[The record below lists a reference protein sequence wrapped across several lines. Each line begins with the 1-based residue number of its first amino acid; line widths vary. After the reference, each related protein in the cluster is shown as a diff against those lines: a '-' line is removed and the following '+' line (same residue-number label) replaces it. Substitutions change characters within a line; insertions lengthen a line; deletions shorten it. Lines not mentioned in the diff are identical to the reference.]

1 MKNKQTA
8 VQWLESEMHKLDYD
22 RIFSS
27 FEEYDTEREKLWEQA
42 KQMEKEQ
49 KENAFNESRL
59 TNPMIGFKHNNFEQ
73 YYNETYNVK
82 DN

>member
-1 MKNKQTA
+1 METKQTA
-8 VQWLESEMHKLDYD
+8 VEWLESEMHELDYD

-49 KENAFNESRL
+49 IEESFNSSSYFIDGKE
-59 TNPMIGFKHNNFEQ
+59 
-73 YYNETYNVK
+73 YYDDTYGN
-82 DN
+82 